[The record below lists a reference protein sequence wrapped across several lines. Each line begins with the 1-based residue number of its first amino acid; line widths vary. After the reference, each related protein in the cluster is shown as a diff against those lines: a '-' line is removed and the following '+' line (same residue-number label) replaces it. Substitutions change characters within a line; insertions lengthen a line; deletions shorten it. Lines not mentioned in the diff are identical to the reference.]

1 MLSMIS
7 PDEWPMPH
15 LATFRLNVDRQWQL
29 VGSAEGVDPR
39 TLFNA

>member
-1 MLSMIS
+1 
-7 PDEWPMPH
+7 MPH

-29 VGSAEGVDPR
+29 VGAGEGVDPR